1 MKRSKLSVLFAS
13 LAVVGFASFA
23 SAQTEAPAQAKKQA
37 TKVID
42 DAKKKVDDTAK
53 KDPMEAKK
61 EAVKQQAEDAKKQA
75 EKKLEDAK
83 KKAAGAA
90 VKVGADAPAFELKDT
105 DGNVVKL
112 ADLSKDGNIVVLEW
126 FNPGCP
132 FVVKHHEKLTTFK
145 DLTKKYEGKKVKF
158 VAINSG
164 GKGMEGNGLELNK
177 KAKKDFAM
185 SYPVLLDE
193 SGEVG
198 HAYGAQRTP
207 HMFVIKDNKIAYMG
221 AIDDNASPEEAGKV
235 NYVEKAVDALL
246 AGTSVE
252 TTETKPYGCGVKY
265 GKK

>member
-1 MKRSKLSVLFAS
+1 MKRTKLSALLATLAVAGFAS
-13 LAVVGFASFA
+13 LTA
-23 SAQTEAPAQAKKQA
+23 AQTEAPANVKKQA

-42 DAKKKVDDTAK
+42 DAKKKVDDSAK
-53 KDPMEAKK
+53 KDP
-61 EAVKQQAEDAKKQA
+61 QDAKKQA
-75 EKKLEDAK
+75 LKEAEEAKQKAEKKIEDAK
-83 KKAAGAA
+83 KKAAGTPA
-90 VKVGADAPAFELKDT
+90 KVGDEAPAFKLVDT
-105 DGNVVKL
+105 DGNTVML
-112 ADLSKDGNIVVLEW
+112 SDLTKDGNIVVLEW

-158 VAINSG
+158 VAINSSA
-164 GKGMEGNGLELNK
+164 KGQEGNGQETNK

-193 SGEVG
+193 SGDVG
-198 HAYGAQRTP
+198 RSYGAQRTP

-221 AIDDNASPEEAGKV
+221 AIDDNSSADEAGKV